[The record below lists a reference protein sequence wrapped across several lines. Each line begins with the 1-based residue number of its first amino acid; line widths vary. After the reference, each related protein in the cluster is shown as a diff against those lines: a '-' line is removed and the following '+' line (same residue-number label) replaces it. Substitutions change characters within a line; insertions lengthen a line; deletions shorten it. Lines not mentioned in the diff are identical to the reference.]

1 MAARVF
7 DDPQY
12 DSVDGSYDSPS
23 AFLDQVPQIAAEDR
37 RQQQQPPEQEQSGD
51 YSTVDDFLDGSRG
64 DGQSGDFSDGGDSL
78 SEPEDGEEEQ
88 GEEGGEGRVRRKKS
102 NRFSK
107 IRQSQTENI
116 ERSTRIY
123 VQGDIAPLQPML
135 SFKSRMARARSR
147 EELEED
153 GIYQGLRIT
162 DEQRQQIGIMPESI
176 YMTVALETSRAVLEN
191 MSMEIGL
198 QAYSRPA
205 SSEPQRQPSSVS
217 PAYRGLVLH
226 PPPLP
231 PLNQGAPTRQ
241 RKCHAIIENIVK
253 SEAAFLTSLKV
264 AQQVYMKPLLEMS
277 SPPIDKEQVKTLF
290 GPIGDLMA
298 HHELFYTAL
307 TQKSMDWGP
316 KQLVGSVF
324 MTFYRREVIA
334 HYVKYVN
341 NFTDAMATLQ
351 KNIKRKQKFVTFLE
365 QRYRES
371 KTSLSLQGLL
381 LKPVQRFPQYI
392 LFLQDLIKYTP
403 PHHPDRVTLQLA
415 LARCETIA
423 EHLNEAKRTKEQQ
436 TIVAHLSSRVSQLPF
451 KLSDSPNRC
460 LLLQEQVTRLI
471 LSPQGSDNLVQHK
484 RSLLLFNNMV
494 MCAALNKKTN
504 GDSRNVGL
512 LEDAHYKCKWQ
523 SPLDTLSV
531 VEPDYS
537 NDIWDHMVA
546 QDDSEEAAAYKT
558 LKIEYMKYTQDFLTI
573 SKIASLVSALEDSY
587 PGLKLATVQSLLRVL
602 QRKLARTRE
611 ELKRSQPGR
620 LDVQIPSRDGTQ
632 RVHHTYL
639 FESEKSKQTFV
650 NNLRYATLKLKE
662 ENKTAWVCAES
673 VEDDVIIDSVGHL
686 PLFVESYH
694 LTNNSECL
702 TTECATKTHSNT
714 VWFASCSSNTAE
726 IAIIQSVTPTPI
738 LLKSFTVDSTR
749 ILAMCYVPRDS
760 SSHQSSPLQSSM
772 SSAIIGAPSLSAN
785 SETIWMGSQTGKLM
799 IHPTSNEMAHKVMEV
814 INFAGPASSITRTRC
829 S

>member
-785 SETIWMGSQTGKLM
+785 SETIWMGSQTGKYVSTFSD
-799 IHPTSNEMAHKVMEV
+799 I
-814 INFAGPASSITRTRC
+814 SSLGIQESLSPVNIT
-829 S
+829 